1 MAHADPVKARF
12 TSVKAVFVH
21 DTMNSKCR
29 PTMEDAHRVVDGYDG
44 KENQGFFGV
53 YDGHGGRG
61 VVDFVAKHLDEV
73 LRTEIHFDKKRSIKD
88 CLASAYIITDIQSR
102 KAGLM
107 SSGCTAVTSY
117 LETTDK
123 GRKLLHVANVGDA
136 RAGLCKAGKA
146 VRLTYDHKATDVAE
160 QKRIQDAGGFVLRGR
175 VLGILAVSRSFGDHG
190 LKQFVSARPF
200 MTETEITPDCQF
212 LAMCCDGVFDVM
224 KDEEVVDFIK
234 EHSKGGAPNPKIAH
248 LLVKEALD
256 RKSTDNI
263 TAMVIY
269 F

>member
-1 MAHADPVKARF
+1 M
-12 TSVKAVFVH
+12 
-21 DTMNSKCR
+21 
-29 PTMEDAHRVVDGYDG
+29 
-44 KENQGFFGV
+44 
-53 YDGHGGRG
+53 
-61 VVDFVAKHLDEV
+61 VDFVAKHLDEV
-73 LRTEIHFDKKRSIKD
+73 LRREIHFDKARSVQD

-107 SSGCTAVTSY
+107 SSGCTAVTTY
-117 LETTDK
+117 LESK
-123 GRKLLHVANVGDA
+123 GGRRTLHVANVGDA
-136 RAGLCKAGKA
+136 RAVLCKAGKA
-146 VRLTYDHKATDVAE
+146 IRLTYDHKATDVAE

-200 MTETEITPDCQF
+200 MTQTELTADCQF

-224 KDEEVVDFIK
+224 KDEEVVDFVL
-234 EHSKGGAPNPKIAH
+234 EHSKGGAPNPKIAQM
-248 LLVKEALD
+248 LVQEALD

>member
-1 MAHADPVKARF
+1 MASSDEKTVF
-12 TSVKAVFVH
+12 SSVKGCFVY

-29 PTMEDAHRVVDGYDG
+29 PTMEDAHRVVDAYDG
-44 KENQGFFGV
+44 KKDQAFFGV

-73 LRTEIHFDKKRSIKD
+73 LRKEIHFDKSRSVKD

-107 SSGCTAVTSY
+107 SSGCTAVTCF
-117 LETTDK
+117 LESKK
-123 GRKLLHVANVGDA
+123 GRKILNIANVGDA
-136 RAGLCKAGKA
+136 RAVLCKAGRA
-146 VRLTYDHKATDVAE
+146 VRLTYDHKATDAAE

-200 MTETEITPDCQF
+200 TTETEITPDCQF
-212 LAMCCDGVFDVM
+212 LALCCDGVYDVM
-224 KDEEVVDFIK
+224 KDEDVVKFVL
-234 EHSKGGAPNPKIAH
+234 EHSKGGQPNPKIAQM
-248 LLVKEALD
+248 LVKEALL
-256 RKSTDNI
+256 RKTTDNV